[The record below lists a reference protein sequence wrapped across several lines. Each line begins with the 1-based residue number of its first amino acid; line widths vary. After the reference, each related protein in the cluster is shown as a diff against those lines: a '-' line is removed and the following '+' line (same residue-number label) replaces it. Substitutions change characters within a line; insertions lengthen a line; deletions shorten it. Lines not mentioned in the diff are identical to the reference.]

1 MGGTPSEYYLSL
13 IESNMFETAPE
24 MSCALFKK
32 GRALLPSCLSDIFF
46 FPQDG
51 RELLKMKN

>member
-1 MGGTPSEYYLSL
+1 
-13 IESNMFETAPE
+13 

-32 GRALLPSCLSDIFF
+32 GGVLLPSLGLTLLAYQIIIFF
-46 FPQDG
+46 FPWDG